1 MKLKRHGFT
10 LIEIMVV
17 ITIASIMIGAAVL
30 AFPDSSNDRLKEQGG
45 RFSALISLAQD
56 EAILQSQDLAV
67 AVTDSGYSFYRRVGA
82 TWEAYSDKPFVA
94 RVVDGGIYAEV
105 ILESVSIKLPP
116 LKKAK
121 PQIVIYSNGE
131 MTPFSYSLRNQE
143 KSSYIIQ
150 FDGGGNLKQEFIA
163 NEKI

>member
-1 MKLKRHGFT
+1 MKNKTQGFT

-17 ITIASIMIGAAVL
+17 IAIAAIMIGAAVL

-67 AVTDSGYSFYRRVGA
+67 AINDSGYSFYRRESSV
-82 TWEAYSDKPFVA
+82 WVVYSDKPFVA
-94 RVVDGGIYAEV
+94 RVVDGGIQAEV
-105 ILESVSIKLPP
+105 VLEGVSIKLPS

-131 MTPFSYSLRNQE
+131 MTPFSYNLSNQE
-143 KSSYIIQ
+143 KSKYTIQ
-150 FDGGGNLKQEFIA
+150 FDGGGNLKQEFII

>member
-1 MKLKRHGFT
+1 MKLKGQGFT

-67 AVTDSGYSFYRRVGA
+67 AVHDSGYSFYRRDGA
-82 TWEAYSDKPFVA
+82 KWVAYSDKPFVA
-94 RVVDGGIYAEV
+94 RVVDGGIQAEV
-105 ILESVSIKLPP
+105 VLEGVSIKLLPP
-116 LKKAK
+116 NKAK

-131 MTPFSYSLRNQE
+131 MTPFSYNLINQE
-143 KSSYIIQ
+143 KSKYTIQ
-150 FDGGGNLKQEFIA
+150 FDGAGNLKQEFIA
-163 NEKI
+163 NEK

>member
-1 MKLKRHGFT
+1 MKLKGQGFT

-56 EAILQSQDLAV
+56 ESILQSQDLAV
-67 AVTDSGYSFYRRVGA
+67 AVHDSGYSFYRRVGA
-82 TWEAYSDKPFVA
+82 NWVTYSDKPFVV
-94 RVVDGGIYAEV
+94 RVVDGGIQAEV
-105 ILESVSIKLPP
+105 ILEGVSIKLPP

-121 PQIVIYSNGE
+121 PQVVIYSNGE
-131 MTPFSYSLRNQE
+131 MTPFSYNLSNKE
-143 KSSYIIQ
+143 KSKYTIQ
-150 FDGGGNLKQEFIA
+150 FDGAGNLKQEFIA
-163 NEKI
+163 NEK

>member
-1 MKLKRHGFT
+1 MKWKQQGFT

-30 AFPDSSNDRLKEQGG
+30 AFPDSSNDHLKEQGS

-67 AVTDSGYSFYRRVGA
+67 AVNDNGYSFYRREA
-82 TWEAYSDKPFVA
+82 SAWAAYSDKPFIT
-94 RVVDGGIYAEV
+94 RVMDGGIQSEV
-105 ILESVSIKLPP
+105 ILEGLSIKLPP

-121 PQIVIYSNGE
+121 PQIIIYSNGE
-131 MTPFSYSLRNQE
+131 MTPFSYNLSNE
-143 KSSYIIQ
+143 IKSKYTIQ
-150 FDGGGNLKQEFIA
+150 FDAAGTLKQEFVA
-163 NEKI
+163 NEKK

>member
-1 MKLKRHGFT
+1 MKFKGQGFT

-17 ITIASIMIGAAVL
+17 ITIAAIMIGATIL
-30 AFPDSSNDRLKEQGG
+30 SFPDSSNDRLKEQGG

-67 AVTDSGYSFYRRVGA
+67 AVNKSGYSFYRRVGA
-82 TWEAYSDKPFVA
+82 TWEVYSDKPFVA
-94 RVVDGGIYAEV
+94 RVVDGGIQTEV
-105 ILESVSIKLPP
+105 ILDGVSIVLRPF
-116 LKKAK
+116 KKAK

-131 MTPFSYSLRNQE
+131 MTPFSYNLSNQE
-143 KSSYIIQ
+143 KSTYTIQ